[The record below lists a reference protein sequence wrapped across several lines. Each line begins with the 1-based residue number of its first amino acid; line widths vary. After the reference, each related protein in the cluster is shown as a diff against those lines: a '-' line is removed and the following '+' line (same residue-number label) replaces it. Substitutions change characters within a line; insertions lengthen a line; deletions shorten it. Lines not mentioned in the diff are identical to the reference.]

1 MQIIPKMLRLK
12 LTIFTLFIL
21 TNSFAQ
27 KTEKVFLNKTDSTK
41 NCYTI
46 IYPPKLPWTGCI
58 FILPGFGQTAEGVL
72 EQTDLPKLTAKSG
85 LLTIIPTFQD
95 GVLSFGINS
104 LSQKSFDAIIFDVR
118 QKHKLIDIN
127 YYVGGFSIGG
137 STAIKYAE
145 NAIKKPLAVFAID
158 PPLDL
163 ERYYNSSK
171 REIRLS
177 VNKTP
182 DEERIYMI
190 ERIEKEMGGTPK
202 NVLKNYYKTSPYS
215 FTDTTQTAIKKIIKL
230 PLRIYSE
237 PDINWWLKENE
248 VDFTGMNVSE
258 CSAMINELNRLGN
271 TRAELVITQN
281 KGYRKPDNRKHPHS
295 WSIID
300 NNELIEWLLKQ
311 K

>member
-1 MQIIPKMLRLK
+1 MQRLK
-12 LTIFTLFIL
+12 LTIFTLIIL
-21 TNSFAQ
+21 TNSFGQ
-27 KTEKVFLNKTDSTK
+27 KIEKVFLDKNDSSK

-46 IYPPKLPWTGCI
+46 IYPPKLPWTGYI
-58 FILPGFGQTAEGVL
+58 FIIPGFGETAERVL

-95 GVLSFGINS
+95 GVLSFGIDN
-104 LSQKSFDAIIFDVR
+104 LSQQSFNNIIIDVR
-118 QKHKLIDIN
+118 EKHKLTDLD

-137 STAIKYAE
+137 STAIKFAE
-145 NAIKKPLAVFAID
+145 NESLKPKAIFAID

-171 REIRLS
+171 REVRLS
-177 VNKTP
+177 VNKIP
-182 DEERIYMI
+182 DEERVYMI
-190 ERIEKEMGGTPK
+190 ERLEKEMGGSPK
-202 NVLKNYYKTSPYS
+202 IALKNYYKTSPYS
-215 FTDTTQTAIKKIIKL
+215 FSDTTQTAIKNIIKL

-237 PDINWWLKENE
+237 PDVNWWLKENAE
-248 VDFTGMNVSE
+248 DFTGMNVTE

-271 TRAELVITQN
+271 TKAELIVTQN
-281 KGYRKPDNRKHPHS
+281 KGYRRHDNSRHPHS
-295 WSIID
+295 WSIVN

>member
-1 MQIIPKMLRLK
+1 MLRLK

-21 TNSFAQ
+21 TNSFGQ
-27 KTEKVFLNKTDSTK
+27 KIEKVFLYKNDSSK

-46 IYPPKLPWTGCI
+46 IYPPKLPWIGYI
-58 FILPGFGQTAEGVL
+58 FIIPGFGETAENVL
-72 EQTDLPKLTAKSG
+72 QQTDLPKLTAKSG

-95 GVLSFGINS
+95 GVLSFGIDN
-104 LSQKSFDAIIFDVR
+104 LSQQSFNNIILDVR
-118 QKHKLIDIN
+118 EKHKLTDLD

-137 STAIKYAE
+137 STAIKFAE
-145 NAIKKPLAVFAID
+145 NESLKPKAIFAID

-177 VNKTP
+177 VNNSP
-182 DEERIYMI
+182 DEERVYMI
-190 ERIEKEMGGTPK
+190 ERLEKEMGGSPETA
-202 NVLKNYYKTSPYS
+202 LKNYYKTSPYS
-215 FTDTTQTAIKKIIKL
+215 FSDTTQTAIKNIIRL

-237 PDINWWLKENE
+237 PDVNWWLKEYAE
-248 VDFTGMNVSE
+248 DFTGMNVSE

-271 TRAELVITQN
+271 TKAELIITQN
-281 KGYRKPDNRKHPHS
+281 KGYRKPDNSRHPHS
-295 WSIID
+295 WSIVN

>member
-1 MQIIPKMLRLK
+1 MIRLK

-21 TNSFAQ
+21 TNSFGQ
-27 KTEKVFLNKTDSTK
+27 KIEKVFLDKNDSSK

-46 IYPPKLPWTGCI
+46 IYPPKLPWTGYI
-58 FILPGFGQTAEGVL
+58 FIIPGFGETAERVL

-95 GVLSFGINS
+95 GVLSFGVDN
-104 LSQKSFDAIIFDVR
+104 LSQQSFNNIILDVR
-118 QKHKLIDIN
+118 EKHKLTDHN

-137 STAIKYAE
+137 SIAIKFAE
-145 NAIKKPLAVFAID
+145 NATIKPTAVFAID

-177 VNKTP
+177 VNKSP
-182 DEERIYMI
+182 DEERVYFI
-190 ERIEKEMGGTPK
+190 ERLEKEMGGSPETA
-202 NVLKNYYKTSPYS
+202 LKNYYKTSPYS
-215 FTDTTQTAIKKIIKL
+215 FSDISQTAIKNIVKL

-237 PDINWWLKENE
+237 PDVTWWLKENSE
-248 VDFTGMNVSE
+248 DFTGMNVTE

-271 TRAELVITQN
+271 TKAELIITQN
-281 KGYRKPDNRKHPHS
+281 KGYRKPDNSRHPHS
-295 WSIID
+295 WSIVD
-300 NNELIEWLLKQ
+300 NNELIEWLLRSK
-311 K
+311 